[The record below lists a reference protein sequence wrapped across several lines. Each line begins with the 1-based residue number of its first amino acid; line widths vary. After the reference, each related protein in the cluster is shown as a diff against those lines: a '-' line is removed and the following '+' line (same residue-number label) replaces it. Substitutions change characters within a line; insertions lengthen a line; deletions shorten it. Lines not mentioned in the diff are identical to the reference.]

1 MLNVNKSNIRSARQ
15 KCWSVNPPSTT
26 KGGTLHPPPQIFSP
40 PQTHDIRNNGLLL
53 LFISGVRPFTN
64 IHLVPDHVQS
74 LKTKQI
80 FFFNRNPPCPPNV
93 FTACVQCMSTSCNY
107 DFLKYTFFPF
117 VVVPYL
123 KLNNK
128 SSSLFCT
135 FICRGHFDS
144 VRQSMRKFDLV
155 QISSN
160 LSISLS
166 IGWNRFS
173 LSACGHDYH
182 TTDVHDIEAINWP
195 IVFRLAILH

>member
-80 FFFNRNPPCPPNV
+80 FFFNRNPPCPPP
-93 FTACVQCMSTSCNY
+93 M
-107 DFLKYTFFPF
+107 
-117 VVVPYL
+117 
-123 KLNNK
+123 
-128 SSSLFCT
+128 SSLHVYSVCQLLVTMT
-135 FICRGHFDS
+135 FSSILSFLLLLFHIWNWTINPHHYSAPSFVEVTSILSDNQCESLIWCRYHPICQS
-144 VRQSMRKFDLV
+144 V
-155 QISSN
+155 
-160 LSISLS
+160 
-166 IGWNRFS
+166 
-173 LSACGHDYH
+173 C
-182 TTDVHDIEAINWP
+182 
-195 IVFRLAILH
+195 RLAEIGLVCLRVVMIITPPMFTI